1 MSIRAAAFASV
12 IAGPALS
19 QEPLS
24 VIDWL
29 DGRNAPPVAAPV
41 TPPVAAPITP
51 PTARPNGLTGE
62 PPVADSVQ
70 VPDVEARPLD
80 APSIEA
86 VGLLPTNRTGL
97 PASLW
102 SSSDGARLARLVRRT
117 EADVPAIAALLN
129 TLLLAEA
136 HPPRYTGPEARFL
149 AARIARL
156 IEGGAI
162 DPALALLER
171 AGPARPDL
179 FPLWLEA
186 ALLQGNPAA
195 PCEALTEDASLSED
209 LATTIFCAARQ
220 GDWPRAMLTFESARS
235 LDLLS
240 ARDTDLLWRF
250 LEPEF
255 SEELPSLPPPV
266 RPSVL
271 QFRLF
276 EAIGEPLPTTRL
288 PRAFAATDL
297 GGDQGWKAQLTAA
310 ERLARAGTLS
320 ENRLLGIYSLRQPA
334 ASGGIWDRVEALQR
348 FDIAMTAR
356 NPTSVAT
363 ALLRVWPQMEEAGL
377 LVPFATLYAER
388 LLALPLSGAARRLSV
403 RAGFLSPVYESA
415 AAITESNDP
424 ETAFLSA
431 IARGTAPAAQ
441 SDLPHASAIAAAFSE
456 GATPPAILQRM
467 LQDGQLGEAILRA
480 IALFSQGAAGN
491 DPQLTDALATFRA
504 VGLEDTARRAALQLA
519 LLSETRGT
527 RP

>member
-1 MSIRAAAFASV
+1 MSIRASVLAAFVAAP
-12 IAGPALS
+12 AGA

-29 DGRNAPPVAAPV
+29 DGRDAPPVAAPV
-41 TPPVAAPITP
+41 TPP
-51 PTARPNGLTGE
+51 PNGAPGPAQSREE
-62 PPVADSVQ
+62 PPVAASVD
-70 VPDVEARPLD
+70 VPEVDAQPLD
-80 APSIEA
+80 APSVEA
-86 VGLLPTNRTGL
+86 VGLLPAHRSGL
-97 PASLW
+97 PPSLW
-102 SSSDGARLARLVRRT
+102 SASDGAALSRLVASSR
-117 EADVPAIAALLN
+117 ADLPAIAALLN

-136 HPPRYTGPEARFL
+136 HPPRGVGDGARFL
-149 AARIARL
+149 AARVARL
-156 IEGGAI
+156 IEGGAV

-171 AGPARPDL
+171 AGPQRADL
-179 FPLWLEA
+179 FPLWLDA
-186 ALLQGNPAA
+186 ALLEGNPAG
-195 PCEALTEDASLSED
+195 PCEALSQDAGLSDD
-209 LATTIFCAARQ
+209 LAATVYCAARQ

-235 LDLLS
+235 LDLLEP
-240 ARDTDLLWRF
+240 RDADLLSRF

-255 SEELPSLPPPV
+255 SEDLPALPPPV

-276 EAIGEPLPTTRL
+276 EAIGEPLPTARL

-363 ALLRVWPQMEEAGL
+363 ALTRVWPEMAAAGL

-388 LLALPLSGAARRLSV
+388 LLALPLTGDARRLAI
-403 RAGFLSPVYESA
+403 RAGFLSPVYERA
-415 AAITESNDP
+415 ASLAPGSDAEA
-424 ETAFLSA
+424 AFLAS
-431 IARGTAPAAQ
+431 IARGEAPG
-441 SDLPHASAIAAAFSE
+441 SIPDLPHAAAIAGAFAAD
-456 GATPPAILQRM
+456 AAPPSGLQRH
-467 LQDGQLGEAILRA
+467 LQNGQLGEAILRA
-480 IALFSQGAAGN
+480 IALFAQGAAGN
-491 DPQLTDALATFRA
+491 DAQLTDALATFRA

-519 LLSETRGT
+519 LLDDMRGGQ
-527 RP
+527 P